1 MVGTRLVY
9 GCLLVLAALL
19 LGSCAPDAVALRQGT
34 VGRALT
40 VEGTTGQIV
49 ADRETATHSVFTL
62 RDNYGDIAYVR
73 VPRSSGRGYPV
84 MRVTYRV
91 TGTLARGDDGAFLL
105 RETARYRV
113 YDPFRWVLLLA
124 GVALAGAL
132 LAIVVVRCL
141 TRRQVERLKKELPAL
156 LPDPAPGGPALMPP
170 WGRLVVETGPDV
182 GKVFELREARITI
195 GRDVPDAALDVL
207 LAGDELVSRHH
218 GLLERDG
225 GTLYYT
231 DTDSK
236 HGTRINVTEA
246 ARGARL
252 RLRGGDLL
260 QFGPLTIA
268 RLEVFG
274 EKRGAPPRTRVSRP
288 GGSSPPSGAKPT
300 VRRDPER

>member
-207 LAGDELVSRHH
+207 LAGEDGVVALVVVGSVLDVR
-218 GLLERDG
+218 
-225 GTLYYT
+225 
-231 DTDSK
+231 
-236 HGTRINVTEA
+236 A
-246 ARGARL
+246 ARNLRAQRL
-252 RLRGGDLL
+252 GCAGV
-260 QFGPLTIA
+260 TIA
-268 RLEVFG
+268 QDPCEY
-274 EKRGAPPRTRVSRP
+274 AT
-288 GGSSPPSGAKPT
+288 GSAINSPPQPNCCFFE
-300 VRRDPER
+300 PI